1 MTVLAIS
8 RVSKRFRTRDAE
20 VVALDDLSL
29 EIKQGQVLGLL
40 GPNGSGKTTTVKVA
54 CGLLTPDS
62 GQVFVLSRDLAKHRS
77 QILGDIGV
85 LLEPGKGIYKNMTV
99 FENIV
104 YWGLVKGVQDRREL
118 ERRANALIQFF
129 DLEAKKDSLASMLS
143 TGMIQKLNLCCAL
156 VTNPKLLL
164 LDEPNVGMDVES
176 SSDLVRQLK
185 WLAQDQR
192 CAVLVTSH
200 QMDFMED
207 LCDEVAFISSGRMI
221 LRGTIDEVRWLFRQK
236 YYKLVLRC
244 EDRSSSIDLSQCP
257 LPGVISF
264 RDGLP
269 GDMVELTVDST
280 STKVEIIL
288 RFALEQSLDVVKLE
302 LVQPSLKEC
311 YQMLFSRGGA
321 ANEAG

>member
-1 MTVLAIS
+1 MSVLAMS

-40 GPNGSGKTTTVKVA
+40 GPNGSGKTTTVRVA

-62 GQVFVLSRDLAKHRS
+62 GQVLVLGRDLAKHRS
-77 QILGDIGV
+77 QILGHIGV

-129 DLEAKKDSLASMLS
+129 DLEAKKDSLASTLS

-156 VTNPKLLL
+156 VTKPKLLL

-185 WLAQDQR
+185 WLAQDQQ

-236 YYKLVLRC
+236 YYKLVLRR

-269 GDMVELTVDST
+269 DDMVELTVDST
-280 STKVEIIL
+280 FTKVETIL

-311 YQMLFSRGGA
+311 YQMLFSREGA